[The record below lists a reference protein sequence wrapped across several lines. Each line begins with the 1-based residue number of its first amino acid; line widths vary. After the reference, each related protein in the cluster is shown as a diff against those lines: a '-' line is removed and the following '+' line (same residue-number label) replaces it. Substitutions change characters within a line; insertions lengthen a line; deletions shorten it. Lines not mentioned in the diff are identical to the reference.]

1 MKIFITGATGFI
13 GTHFVRHLVQS
24 DHEPLCFVNP
34 TSNVRELERLGV
46 TIVLGDLSDRLS
58 LMEGMK
64 DCDWVMHL
72 AGNSYFWDRDKSNYR
87 KVNVDGTRNVMEC
100 ALASDVKKVI
110 NVNTAAIWGKPSR
123 LPITENREVGPRRF
137 SEYAQTKYEGDII
150 AWDLFERS
158 GLPLVGIYPGVVLG
172 PGDIRAVGNYIQ
184 SIAHHM
190 LPFTMFEDSIFTFVH
205 VNDVVE
211 ATIRAAEKANNIG
224 EKYIIGRHRL
234 SIREFNSM
242 ICEISGASLPG
253 RSMPNYLAKA
263 AALSSTLLSR
273 LTRWPPRWGLTID
286 MARMMEMGMIADGS
300 KAEKELGLTYTPI
313 RKAIED
319 EIHPAREE
327 EHPYK
332 QRRFGRFKVARSV
345 TFQPESMGFRMGQ
358 MRDIS
363 RGGLFLETDQPL
375 DKGIFV
381 TAQLSEK
388 EGEGYPVIRGK
399 VLRKADSGIAI
410 QFIGHEVEDIPTLL
424 YH

>member
-1 MKIFITGATGFI
+1 
-13 GTHFVRHLVQS
+13 
-24 DHEPLCFVNP
+24 
-34 TSNVRELERLGV
+34 
-46 TIVLGDLSDRLS
+46 
-58 LMEGMK
+58 
-64 DCDWVMHL
+64 
-72 AGNSYFWDRDKSNYR
+72 
-87 KVNVDGTRNVMEC
+87 
-100 ALASDVKKVI
+100 
-110 NVNTAAIWGKPSR
+110 
-123 LPITENREVGPRRF
+123 
-137 SEYAQTKYEGDII
+137 
-150 AWDLFERS
+150 
-158 GLPLVGIYPGVVLG
+158 
-172 PGDIRAVGNYIQ
+172 
-184 SIAHHM
+184 
-190 LPFTMFEDSIFTFVH
+190 
-205 VNDVVE
+205 
-211 ATIRAAEKANNIG
+211 
-224 EKYIIGRHRL
+224 
-234 SIREFNSM
+234 
-242 ICEISGASLPG
+242 
-253 RSMPNYLAKA
+253 
-263 AALSSTLLSR
+263 
-273 LTRWPPRWGLTID
+273 